1 MTISTI
7 RALLSTSVMLTIV
20 PVNDVWVRIDCDDA
34 VSHELSDY
42 FTFDVPGAHFMP
54 AARKG
59 WDRKIRL
66 FKLRTHYLYR
76 GLIPRI
82 CEFATQHGYEVTNQ
96 VPKPDSGY
104 LSTTLN
110 ELLEDIP
117 LKFPLRD
124 YQHAALKTMLAE
136 ERCIIHSPTGSGKS
150 YIMYLL
156 TQLLPDV
163 KTLIVVPTLGL
174 VTQMVSDFKSYGYAD
189 AIHVIQGGTT
199 TDTKTRVTVSTWQS
213 IYEMPPS
220 WFAQFGCVMVDEVH
234 LAKSKSIAGIME
246 KCTTTPFR
254 FGFTGTLDNLQ
265 CHRLILE
272 GLFGTVAR
280 VATTNELV
288 KKKQLTPPKVIV
300 CVLEYPEA
308 VRKQMRR
315 SDYVAEIDFL
325 VGCGPRNKFLTKLC
339 EAQKGNTLLLFQLVK
354 KMGETLTAQI
364 DNLISPGGVDS
375 PRQVWYIDGN
385 VPADYR
391 EGVRH
396 KMQEA
401 TNDVLCASFG
411 TTQLGVNIPNLR
423 TLIFAHPSKSVVR
436 VLQSIG
442 RILRLHEGKD
452 RATIIDVVDDLRIGA
467 YVNHTFKHAEA
478 RMAYYAAE
486 KFPIVLRRINMA
498 RFVHLAKS
506 ANCSNTIK
514 SAPGRETTESAS
526 GNSNRTDI
534 R

>member
-1 MTISTI
+1 
-7 RALLSTSVMLTIV
+7 MLTIV

-34 VSHELSDY
+34 VARELSDY

-82 CEFATQHGYEVTNQ
+82 KEFAVQHDYEVIDQ
-96 VPKPDSGY
+96 VPTPDRLWEGDALDEMLAD
-104 LSTTLN
+104 LSL
-110 ELLEDIP
+110 P
-117 LKFPLRD
+117 FPLRD
-124 YQHAALKTMLAE
+124 YQHVALRAMFDH
-136 ERCIIHSPTGSGKS
+136 ERAIILSPTGSGKS
-150 YIMYLL
+150 YIMWLL
-156 TQLLPDV
+156 CMLLSDV

-199 TDTKTRVTVSTWQS
+199 TTTKTRVTVSTWQS

-220 WFAQFGCVMVDEVH
+220 WFAQFGCVVVDEVH

-246 KCTTTPFR
+246 KCTTTPYR

-272 GLFGTVAR
+272 GLFGSVAR

-288 KKKQLTPPKVIV
+288 KKKQLTPPRVIV

-315 SDYVAEIDFL
+315 SEYVAEIDFL
-325 VGCGPRNKFLTKLC
+325 VSCGPRNKFLAQLC
-339 EAQKGNTLLLFQLVK
+339 EAQKTNTLLLFQLVK
-354 KMGETLTAQI
+354 KMGETLTAKI
-364 DNLISPGGVDS
+364 DKLVSPGGLDS

-385 VPADYR
+385 VPADIR

-396 KMQEA
+396 KMDAA
-401 TNDVLCASFG
+401 TNDVLCASYG
-411 TTQLGVNIPNLR
+411 TMQLGVNIPNLR

-442 RILRLHEGKD
+442 RILRLHDGKD

-467 YVNHTFKHAEA
+467 YTNHTFKHAEA

-486 KFPIVLRRINMA
+486 KFPVTLKKIPMAMFASAQTGSGTSPAPSGATNAGRRA
-498 RFVHLAKS
+498 
-506 ANCSNTIK
+506 T
-514 SAPGRETTESAS
+514 
-526 GNSNRTDI
+526 
-534 R
+534 